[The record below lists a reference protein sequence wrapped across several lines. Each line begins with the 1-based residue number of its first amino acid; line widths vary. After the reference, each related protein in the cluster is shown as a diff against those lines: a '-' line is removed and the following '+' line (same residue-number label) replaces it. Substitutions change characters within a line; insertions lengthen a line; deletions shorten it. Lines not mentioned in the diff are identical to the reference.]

1 MYNYNIAKH
10 SDEYSETD
18 VSDIESEMSVLV
30 ENSNSQYYFYR
41 EFYEP
46 VERYYNTNEQP
57 EDDTDMSQIS
67 DNEMPDLISENDENL
82 NQCDDYID
90 CDNE

>member
-30 ENSNSQYYFYR
+30 ENSNSQYYFYT
-41 EFYEP
+41 FFIYK
-46 VERYYNTNEQP
+46 N
-57 EDDTDMSQIS
+57 
-67 DNEMPDLISENDENL
+67 
-82 NQCDDYID
+82 NQRH
-90 CDNE
+90 

>member
-46 VERYYNTNEQP
+46 AERY
-57 EDDTDMSQIS
+57 
-67 DNEMPDLISENDENL
+67 
-82 NQCDDYID
+82 
-90 CDNE
+90 